1 MKNEEVKIKLTADV
15 KPFQDSLSTLTKNIN
30 TVISDM
36 TQFDALI
43 DSCSKKQLKNIAS
56 TLSNEIEDAN

>member
-15 KPFQDSLSTLTKNIN
+15 KPLQDSLSTLTRNIN
-30 TVISDM
+30 TVVDDM

-43 DSCSKKQLKNIAS
+43 DRCSKKQLKNI
-56 TLSNEIEDAN
+56 